1 MLKKKVFILDY
12 EMISPIAVGVE
23 QLAESIRSNYSAEK
37 QIERI
42 ATEGCVFRKAA
53 EVTGDLTKYYE
64 NESKGLKKAFSGDRK
79 LELMAACYGKAAS
92 RLEKLIGILN
102 PLKTGVIVGVGA
114 DVTPFELFEDDLREY
129 INQGYNPLF
138 ELYSEINDNGMRVNV
153 ISNPYDIYALYLAN
167 KFKAG
172 AFQKSVLTA
181 CVSSTQAIAL
191 GYDAIAKG
199 DAELVIVG
207 GTDSL
212 INLLAII
219 SFGKLGVIPES
230 KNEISCK
237 PFDVNRNGT
246 LAGECAGFAILASED
261 FVAKNNMSP
270 IAELLGYGN
279 TLDAYKITAPDP
291 NGYSMTKAIKDAMNN
306 ANLTADMLDY
316 INAHGT
322 GTKHN
327 DQLELSCYE
336 SALGAFAKTIPI
348 SSTKDRHGHAIAAA
362 GIQELCVVL
371 ESMKHNLI
379 PGNRNLINS
388 CDPSFNLLTKNT
400 TKKIEYALTSNFAFG
415 GINTVLAVKNLRK

>member
-1 MLKKKVFILDY
+1 MLKKKVYILDY

-23 QLAESIRSNYSAEK
+23 QLVESIRSNYSAEK

-53 EVTGDLTKYYE
+53 EVREDLTKYYE

-92 RLEKLIGILN
+92 RLEELIGMLN
-102 PLKTGVIVGVGA
+102 PSKTGVIVGVGA

-237 PFDVNRNGT
+237 PFDVNRNGA

-261 FVAKNNMSP
+261 FVAKNNISP

-291 NGYSMTKAIKDAMNN
+291 NGYSMTKAIKDAMDNS
-306 ANLTADMLDY
+306 NLTADMLDY

-336 SALGAFAKTIPI
+336 SALGAIAKTIPI

-379 PGNRNLINS
+379 PGNRNLLNS

>member
-1 MLKKKVFILDY
+1 
-12 EMISPIAVGVE
+12 MISPIATGVD
-23 QLAESIRSNYSAEK
+23 LLVDSIKSNYCAEK
-37 QIERI
+37 QIQRI
-42 ATEGCVFRKAA
+42 STEGCVFQKAA
-53 EVTGDLTKYYE
+53 EVTDDLSVFYE
-64 NESKGLKKAFSGDRK
+64 KESEGLKKSFVGDRK
-79 LELMAACYGKAAS
+79 LELMAACYGKAAD
-92 RLEKLIGILN
+92 RLKDLIDLMN
-102 PLKTGVIVGVGA
+102 PKKTGVIIGVGA
-114 DVTPFELFEDDLREY
+114 DVTPFELFEDEMREY
-129 INQGYNPLF
+129 LIKDFNPII
-138 ELYSEINDNGMRVNV
+138 ELYSEINDNGMKINV
-153 ISNPYDIYALYLAN
+153 INNPYDTYALYLAN
-167 KFKAG
+167 KFNAG

-199 DAELVIVG
+199 EAEVVIVG

-230 KNEISCK
+230 SDEISCK
-237 PFDVNRNGT
+237 PFDINRFGT
-246 LAGECAGFAILASED
+246 LAGECAGFAILASEE
-261 FVAKNNMSP
+261 FISTNNIVP

-291 NGYSMTKAIKDAMNN
+291 KGDSITKAIQDVMEKS
-306 ANLTADMLDY
+306 NLTTDMIDY

-327 DQLELSCYE
+327 DQLELQCFE
-336 SALGAFAKTIPI
+336 RALGEGVKKIPI

-379 PGNRNLINS
+379 PGNLNLKNS
-388 CDPSFNLLTKNT
+388 CEPTFNLVRENT
-400 TKKIEYALTSNFAFG
+400 NKRIEYALTSNFAFG
-415 GINTVLAVKNLRK
+415 GINTVLAIKNLRK

>member
-1 MLKKKVFILDY
+1 MLKKKVYILDY

-23 QLAESIRSNYSAEK
+23 QLVESIRSNYSAEK

-53 EVTGDLTKYYE
+53 EVTEDLTKYYE

-79 LELMAACYGKAAS
+79 LELMAACYGKAES
-92 RLEKLIGILN
+92 RLEELIGMLN
-102 PLKTGVIVGVGA
+102 PSKTGVIVGVGA

-237 PFDVNRNGT
+237 PFDVNRNGA

-261 FVAKNNMSP
+261 FVAKNNISP

-291 NGYSMTKAIKDAMNN
+291 NGHSMTKAIKDAMDNS
-306 ANLTADMLDY
+306 NLTADMLDY

-336 SALGAFAKTIPI
+336 SALGDFAKTIPI

-388 CDPSFNLLTKNT
+388 CDSSFNLLTKNT

>member
-42 ATEGCVFRKAA
+42 ATDGCVFRKAA

>member
-42 ATEGCVFRKAA
+42 STEGCVFRKAA
-53 EVTGDLTKYYE
+53 EVTEDLTKYYE
-64 NESKGLKKAFSGDRK
+64 NESEGLKKAFSGDRK

-92 RLEKLIGILN
+92 RLEKLIGMLN
-102 PLKTGVIVGVGA
+102 PTKTGVIVGVGA

-237 PFDVNRNGT
+237 PFDVNRNGA
-246 LAGECAGFAILASED
+246 LAGECAGFALLASED
-261 FVAKNNMSP
+261 FVAENNISP

-291 NGYSMTKAIKDAMNN
+291 NGYSMTKAIKDAMDN

-336 SALGAFAKTIPI
+336 SALGDFAKTIPI

-379 PGNRNLINS
+379 PGNRNLVNS

>member
-42 ATEGCVFRKAA
+42 STEGCVFRKAA
-53 EVTGDLTKYYE
+53 EVTEDLTKYYE

-92 RLEKLIGILN
+92 RLEKLIRMLN
-102 PLKTGVIVGVGA
+102 PSKTGVIVGVGA

-230 KNEISCK
+230 KNEINCK
-237 PFDVNRNGT
+237 PFDVNRNGA
-246 LAGECAGFAILASED
+246 LAGECAGFALLASED
-261 FVAKNNMSP
+261 FVAENNISP

-291 NGYSMTKAIKDAMNN
+291 NGHSMTKAIKDAMNN

-336 SALGAFAKTIPI
+336 SALGDLAKTIPI

-379 PGNRNLINS
+379 PGNRNLVNS

>member
-42 ATEGCVFRKAA
+42 STEGCVFRKAA
-53 EVTGDLTKYYE
+53 EVTEDLTKYYE
-64 NESKGLKKAFSGDRK
+64 NESEGLKKAFSGDRK

-92 RLEKLIGILN
+92 RLEKLIGMLN
-102 PLKTGVIVGVGA
+102 PTKTGVIVGVGA

-237 PFDVNRNGT
+237 PFDVNRNGA
-246 LAGECAGFAILASED
+246 LAGECAGFALLASED
-261 FVAKNNMSP
+261 FVAENNISP

-291 NGYSMTKAIKDAMNN
+291 NGHSMTKAIKDAMDN

-336 SALGAFAKTIPI
+336 SALGDFAKTIPI

-379 PGNRNLINS
+379 PGNRNLVNS